1 MLIQPASEAWRSAY
15 GVGERYEATL
25 DTDARDLGAHYTPPD
40 VAEQLVERALEAWG
54 RGAPIVCDPSCG
66 GGAFLVAAAEQLRR
80 RGIDPATVV
89 ERHIVGV
96 DLDPGAV
103 AAASEALTTW
113 ARSYGVLIATPRVV
127 VADGLSEGLGRVVGP
142 VDVVVGNPPFQS
154 QLAGSTTRTTAE
166 RDALAARFGALARG
180 YVDSAA
186 LFVAASL
193 ELVSAGG
200 VVALIQPQSF
210 LVARDARAVR
220 EAVIA
225 AGSLTSVWVP
235 GEQVF
240 AASVDVCAVTV
251 RVGPPTTSTTVVV
264 GGRDGSVRLGQV
276 EREELSG
283 APTWSPVW
291 AEAQGV
297 PAVGTPSGG
306 VVADLASATAG
317 FRDEYYG
324 LIPHI
329 TDERPTDGRRLVTT
343 AMIDPANDGW
353 SVKPVR
359 IGGTR
364 HTAPWLDR
372 AALAAVDVR
381 VARWVDRLSVPKV
394 LVATQTRV
402 VEAVADPAGDT
413 VPLTPVIAVVPHD
426 AADVLRLEAALLAP
440 AATAWALH
448 RFGGG
453 AMSASGLKLAA
464 RQVLEIPL
472 PGDRDMWDEGVAHL
486 LEPYEWRQF
495 GALMNRAWGLHGPE
509 ADHLVEWW
517 LDRGRTSLK

>member
-1 MLIQPASEAWRSAY
+1 MQPGSDAWRSAY
-15 GVGERYEATL
+15 EVGERYEATL
-25 DTDARDLGAHYTPPD
+25 DPDARDRGAHYTPPD

-89 ERHIVGV
+89 ERHVVGV
-96 DLDPGAV
+96 DLDAGAV
-103 AAASEALTTW
+103 AAAREALTVW
-113 ARSYGVLIATPRVV
+113 ARSYGVLIATPRVIL
-127 VADGLSEGLGRVVGP
+127 ADGLSGGLPQVVGH

-186 LFVAASL
+186 IFVAASIGM
-193 ELVSAGG
+193 VGSGG
-200 VVALIQPQSF
+200 VVTLIQPQSF

-251 RVGPPTTSTTVVV
+251 RVGPPGASTVVVV
-264 GGRDGSVRLGQV
+264 GGRDGSVRLGQIKHA
-276 EREELSG
+276 ELSG

-291 AEAQGV
+291 AAAQGV
-297 PAVGTPSGG
+297 PTVGTQSGG

-353 SVKPVR
+353 SIRPVR
-359 IGGTR
+359 IGGTGR
-364 HTAPWLDR
+364 VAPWLDC
-372 AALAAVDVR
+372 AALAEADAR
-381 VARWVDRLSVPKV
+381 LARWVDRLSVPKV

-402 VEAVADPAGDT
+402 VEAVADPAGDA
-413 VPLTPVIAVVPHD
+413 VPLTPVIAVVPND
-426 AADVLRLEAALLAP
+426 PADVLRLEAALLAP
-440 AATAWALH
+440 AATAWALR

-472 PGDRDMWDEGVAHL
+472 PSDREAWEEGVAHL
-486 LEPYEWRQF
+486 REPSEWRQF
-495 GALMNRAWGLHGPE
+495 GALMSRAWGLHGPE
-509 ADHLVEWW
+509 ADDLVEWW